1 VAALELESSTLLV
14 WLALGAAAFGAGVV
28 DAVIGGGGMLQL
40 PALFA
45 FMPSV
50 APPPLLG
57 TNKLASAIGTTG
69 AALQYARSVAT
80 PWRTVVPCV
89 AIAFVAAL
97 AGAYAVTLVPA
108 EPLKKALPFILAALL
123 LYTWASGAG
132 REHAPKHSPR
142 KAAFIA
148 SAGTTAIGFY
158 DGFLGA
164 GTGAFYKLLFVRGLG
179 FSFLHAAAPAKFT
192 NVASNVGAV
201 VAFAVTG
208 SIFWTLGLFMAVA
221 NFAGGQV
228 GAGIALRYGNDFIR
242 RAFYVVVS
250 VLIAKTFNDAYL

>member
-1 VAALELESSTLLV
+1 MDPDSGTLLI
-14 WLALGAAAFGAGVV
+14 WAALGAAAFGAGVV
-28 DAVIGGGGMLQL
+28 DAVIGGGGMVQL

-45 FMPSV
+45 FMPGV

-57 TNKLASAIGTTG
+57 TNKFASAIGTTG
-69 AALQYARSVAT
+69 AAIQYARSTDT
-80 PWRTVVPCV
+80 PWRVVVPCMMV
-89 AIAFVAAL
+89 AFAAAL

-132 REHAPKHSPR
+132 KEHAPKRSR
-142 KAAFIA
+142 AKAAVA
-148 SAGTTAIGFY
+148 SSGSGVIGFY
-158 DGFLGA
+158 DGFLGV

-179 FSFLHAAAPAKFT
+179 FSFLQAAAPAKFT

-208 SIFWTLGLFMAVA
+208 YIFWLLGLFMAVA
-221 NFAGGQV
+221 NFAGGQL
-228 GAGIALRYGNDFIR
+228 GARIALRYGNDFIR
-242 RAFYVVVS
+242 TAFYVVVS
-250 VLIAKTFNDAYL
+250 LLIAKTFRDAYL

>member
-1 VAALELESSTLLV
+1 MELETGALLIWV
-14 WLALGAAAFGAGVV
+14 GLAAAAFCAGVV
-28 DAVIGGGGMLQL
+28 DAVIGGGGMVQL

-57 TNKLASAIGTTG
+57 TNKFASAIGTTG
-69 AALQYARSVAT
+69 AAIQYARSVAT
-80 PWRTVVPCV
+80 PWRIVAPCV
-89 AIAFVAAL
+89 AIAFVASL

-123 LYTWASGAG
+123 VYVWASGAG
-132 REHAPKHSPR
+132 RAHSPKHSR
-142 KAAFIA
+142 TKSAFIA
-148 SAGTTAIGFY
+148 SSGSTAIGFY

-201 VAFAVTG
+201 VAFALTG
-208 SIFWTLGLFMAVA
+208 HIFWLLGLFMAAA
-221 NFAGGQV
+221 NFVGGQV
-228 GAGIALRYGNDFIR
+228 GARLALRYGNEFIR

-250 VLIAKTFNDAYL
+250 VLIAKTFKDAYL

>member
-1 VAALELESSTLLV
+1 METGTLAV
-14 WLALGAAAFGAGVV
+14 WLALGVAAFLAGVV
-28 DAVIGGGGMLQL
+28 DAVIGGGGMVQL

-69 AALQYARSVAT
+69 AAIQYARSTAT
-80 PWRTVVPCV
+80 PWSAVVPCMVV
-89 AIAFVAAL
+89 AFAAAL
-97 AGAYAVTLVPA
+97 AGAYAVTLIPA

-132 REHAPKHSPR
+132 KEHAPKHSRP
-142 KAAFIA
+142 KATAIA
-148 SAGTTAIGFY
+148 SSGSTVIGFY
-158 DGFLGA
+158 DGFLGV

-179 FSFLHAAAPAKFT
+179 FNFLQAAAPAKFT

-208 SIFWTLGLFMAVA
+208 YIFWALGLFMAAA
-221 NFAGGQV
+221 NFVGGQV
-228 GAGIALRYGNDFIR
+228 GARIALRYGNDFIR
-242 RAFYVVVS
+242 TAFYVVVS
-250 VLIAKTFNDAYL
+250 LLIAKTFKDAYL

>member
-1 VAALELESSTLLV
+1 MELDSATLLV
-14 WLALGAAAFGAGVV
+14 WTALGAAAFGAGVV
-28 DAVIGGGGMLQL
+28 DAVIGGGGMVQL

-45 FMPSV
+45 FLPSV

-57 TNKLASAIGTTG
+57 TNKFASAIGTTG
-69 AALQYARSVAT
+69 AAIQYARSVAT
-80 PWRTVVPCV
+80 PWRIVVPCI
-89 AIAFVAAL
+89 AIAFVASL

-123 LYTWASGAG
+123 VYAWLSGAG
-132 REHAPKHSPR
+132 KEHAPKHSR
-142 KAAFIA
+142 AKSAFIA
-148 SAGTTAIGFY
+148 SSGTTAIGFY

-192 NVASNVGAV
+192 NVASNIGAV

-208 SIFWTLGLFMAVA
+208 YIFWALGIFMAVA

-228 GAGIALRYGNDFIR
+228 GARIALRYGNDFIR

-250 VLIAKTFNDAYL
+250 LLIAKTFKDAYL

>member
-1 VAALELESSTLLV
+1 VDPDSGTLLI
-14 WLALGAAAFGAGVV
+14 WAALGAAAFGAGVV
-28 DAVIGGGGMLQL
+28 DAVIGGGGMVQL

-45 FMPSV
+45 FMPGV

-57 TNKLASAIGTTG
+57 TNKFASAIGTTG
-69 AALQYARSVAT
+69 AAIQYARSTDT
-80 PWRTVVPCV
+80 PWRVVVPCMMV
-89 AIAFVAAL
+89 AFAAAL

-132 REHAPKHSPR
+132 KEHAPKRSR
-142 KAAFIA
+142 AKAAVA
-148 SAGTTAIGFY
+148 SSGSGVIGFY
-158 DGFLGA
+158 DGFLGV

-179 FSFLHAAAPAKFT
+179 FSFLQAAAPAKFT

-208 SIFWTLGLFMAVA
+208 YIFWLLGLFMAVA
-221 NFAGGQV
+221 NFAGGQL
-228 GAGIALRYGNDFIR
+228 GARIALRYGNDFIR
-242 RAFYVVVS
+242 TAFYVVVS
-250 VLIAKTFNDAYL
+250 LLIAKTFKDAYL